1 MRGLTKAPL
10 DTNNSTGN
18 LHYFIC
24 ERLNLKSHVEVLKNQ
39 QGIIFISSKY
49 KTHTQPHVSR
59 RMAQILIC
67 GPSLFFTYSLHC
79 KLKFYNYSTH
89 LHLIK
94 W

>member
-39 QGIIFISSKY
+39 QGIILLVVSIKH
-49 KTHTQPHVSR
+49 THSHMSHVEW
-59 RMAQILIC
+59 
-67 GPSLFFTYSLHC
+67 
-79 KLKFYNYSTH
+79 LKF
-89 LHLIK
+89 
-94 W
+94 